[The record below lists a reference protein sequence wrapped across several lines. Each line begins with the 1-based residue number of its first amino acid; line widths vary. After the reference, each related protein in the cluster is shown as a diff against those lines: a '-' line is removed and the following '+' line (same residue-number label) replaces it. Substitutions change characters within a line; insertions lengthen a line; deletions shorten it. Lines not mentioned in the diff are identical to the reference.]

1 MPVEEVDFSPLK
13 QGDAQFVGPRG
24 PQRVFLIPFPSRST
38 TKIST
43 NANLLENHYRTTA
56 DHPDHPKHPDQPGHP
71 DHSDQLG
78 HLYQENFNLADLILE
93 LEFLPKAQYVA
104 SKSNTYTN
112 EKKDTISVF
121 KEATFDN
128 KRQEGAIQRAAK
140 YNYISFKCASG
151 CAQHSP
157 VRVYQNTQK
166 YFK

>member
-1 MPVEEVDFSPLK
+1 MHVFYNLSGSLHNLLNPTLFKFVLCPDFMEIQWKLATCSNQEQKDIQKRMPVEEVDFSPLK

-93 LEFLPKAQYVA
+93 LEFLP
-104 SKSNTYTN
+104 
-112 EKKDTISVF
+112 
-121 KEATFDN
+121 
-128 KRQEGAIQRAAK
+128 RA
-140 YNYISFKCASG
+140 
-151 CAQHSP
+151 
-157 VRVYQNTQK
+157 
-166 YFK
+166 